1 MSLIITSSHEVG
13 ETPQYQVDA
22 PYAFRNNFGSG
33 MKIPANSEIAVESVK
48 INRQPTLDYEPSQT
62 TLFWFGQRLETN
74 ASFRE
79 SQSYIIPSENTIRE
93 NLSPQ
98 DFSESFVPMINT
110 AYSVH
115 PEINTVSGISM
126 TPLQTASTSGFEG
139 FRYNINQIGASA
151 TSKVPPTAA
160 LHVIFEGNAGQT
172 DWDGTTL
179 TAGGDDTY
187 VQLQPED
194 NEGGPISLFDGV
206 LTFNN
211 FSTAGSKWRVGLS
224 RPIINQ
230 ATSGFLG
237 LENPYIPC
245 GDIVNGG
252 LGQDQDQFY
261 DYVAESDGSKVRLYH
276 AVPMNETDS
285 SSNLGEIEMREII
298 YYQDTDSATT
308 ADNAQNSSFAGG
320 SPMDTASVVDITFTV
335 QNEIVEISASGNT
348 LARAN
353 VVTSA
358 SFKDQ
363 VPKPVSQTCWKM
375 YPTIGLETDD
385 DTVDVAVYKCR
396 DNTTIKDNKI
406 FNDWAVK
413 CRIHANMDDFE
424 ERTQD
429 ADGAARITDPWNDA
443 WDWVTDVEFRKLNI
457 RFLDKYGVV
466 NSVQD
471 GHDYVRAYKGLNAST
486 MEGYE
491 QLFIVGK
498 NDRYTSS
505 IVQKWSP
512 NSHNVLGFSPFSVVP
527 LEESI
532 TETSGQASFTS
543 TTRPNMS
550 SESSTFIRVPTLN
563 HKTFN
568 FGTGNPSKILF
579 QVPRFDNSGAETGA
593 LFFQNQDKSFI
604 DLNNPVDTMLTDLD
618 VQFVRK
624 DEKFAKDL
632 TGSSEVV
639 FFVRPKAHK
648 H

>member
-13 ETPQYQVDA
+13 QTPQLQVDA
-22 PYAFRNNFGSG
+22 PYAYRNNFGSG

-48 INRQPTLDYEPSQT
+48 INRNPILDYEPSQT

-79 SQSYIIPSENTIRE
+79 SQSYIIPSENKIKA
-93 NLSPQ
+93 NLSPE
-98 DFSESFVPMINT
+98 DFSESFVSMINT

-126 TPLQTASTSGFEG
+126 TPLHTATTSGFEG

-151 TSKVPPTAA
+151 TSAVPPTDA
-160 LHVIFEGNAGQT
+160 LHIIYEGTAGET
-172 DWDGTTL
+172 GWNGTTL

-194 NEGGPISLFDGV
+194 AEGGPISLFDGV

-211 FSTAGSKWRVGLS
+211 FSGSIWRVGLS
-224 RPIINQ
+224 RAIINQ
-230 ATSGFLG
+230 AGGGDVG
-237 LENPYIPC
+237 LLNPYIPC
-245 GDIVNGG
+245 GDTVNNG
-252 LGQDQDQFY
+252 LGPDGDQFY

-276 AVPMNETDS
+276 AVPKNNGDP
-285 SSNLGEIEMREII
+285 EIEMREII
-298 YYQDTDSATT
+298 YYQKNNTAT
-308 ADNAQNSSFAGG
+308 AANNNPNSSFATG
-320 SPMDTASVVDITFTV
+320 SPLNTGDITDITFTI
-335 QNEIVEISASGNT
+335 QNEIVEISGSGNT
-348 LARAN
+348 IVRAN
-353 VVTSA
+353 TVTSA

-375 YPTIGLETDD
+375 YPTIGLEEDD
-385 DTVDVAVYKCR
+385 DTVNVTAYKCR
-396 DNTTIKDNKI
+396 NNTTIKDNKVY
-406 FNDWAVK
+406 NDWAVK
-413 CRIHANMDDFE
+413 CRIHSDMEDFVTS
-424 ERTQD
+424 TQD
-429 ADGAARITDPWNDA
+429 INGDYIITQPWNNA

-457 RFLDKYGVV
+457 RFLDEFGIV

-491 QLFIVGK
+491 PLFIVGK
-498 NDRYTSS
+498 TDRYTSS
-505 IVQKWSP
+505 RVQEWSP
-512 NSHNVLGFSPFSVVP
+512 NSMNALGFSPFAVVP

-532 TETSGQASFTS
+532 TEASGQASFSS
-543 TTRPNMS
+543 TTRPSMS

-618 VQFVRK
+618 VQLVRK
-624 DEKFAKDL
+624 DEKFARDL

-639 FFVRPKAHK
+639 FFIRPKAK
-648 H
+648 M

>member
-13 ETPQYQVDA
+13 QTPQYQVDA

-48 INRQPTLDYEPSQT
+48 INRQPTLDYEPGQN

-74 ASFRE
+74 ASLDE
-79 SQSYIIPSENTIRE
+79 SQSYIIPSENRIKA
-93 NLSPQ
+93 NLSPE
-98 DFSESFVPMINT
+98 DFSEAFVPMINT
-110 AYSVH
+110 AYSLH

-126 TPLQTASTSGFEG
+126 TPLHTTTSVIHPFQG
-139 FRYNINQIGASA
+139 FRYNIQQIGASA

-160 LHVIFEGNAGQT
+160 LHIIYEGTAGET
-172 DWDGTTL
+172 TWDGTTL

-194 NEGGPISLFDGV
+194 AEGGPISLFDGV

-211 FSTAGSKWRVGLS
+211 FTGSEWRVGLS
-224 RPIINQ
+224 RAIINQ
-230 ATSGFLG
+230 ATTGEVG

-245 GDIVNGG
+245 GDSVNEG
-252 LGQDQDQFY
+252 LGPDGDQFY
-261 DYVAESDGSKVRLYH
+261 DYVAESDGTKVRLYH
-276 AVPMNETDS
+276 AVPINDGS
-285 SSNLGEIEMREII
+285 PVIEMREII

-320 SPMDTASVVDITFTV
+320 SPMDTAAVDDITFTV

-375 YPTIGLETDD
+375 YPTIGLEEDD
-385 DTVDVAVYKCR
+385 DTVDVTVYRCR
-396 DNTTIKDNKI
+396 DNTTIKDNKVY
-406 FNDWAVK
+406 NDWAVK
-413 CRIHANMDDFE
+413 CRIHSDMDDFV
-424 ERTQD
+424 ERTSD
-429 ADGAARITDPWNDA
+429 ADGAYRITEPWNDA
-443 WDWVTDVEFRKLNI
+443 WDWVTEVEFRKLNV
-457 RFLDKYGVV
+457 RFLDEYGSV
-466 NSVQD
+466 NSGQE
-471 GHDYVRAYKGLNAST
+471 GHDYVRAYKGLNASI
-486 MEGYE
+486 MAGYE
-491 QLFIVGK
+491 PLFIVGK
-498 NDRYTSS
+498 SERYTSS
-505 IVQKWSP
+505 RVQEWSP
-512 NSHNVLGFSPFSVVP
+512 NSKNVLGFSPFAVVP

-532 TETSGQASFTS
+532 TESSGQASFSS

-550 SESSTFIRVPTLN
+550 SEHSTFIRVPTLN

-604 DLNNPVDTMLTDLD
+604 DLNNPTDVMLTDLD

-624 DEKFAKDL
+624 DEKFARDL

-639 FFVRPKAHK
+639 FYVRPKAK
-648 H
+648 M